1 VSIRGFANSR
11 EHFVWSR
18 ERFAFRAT
26 SHYPRRVSSTADRL
40 PPLAAAQMSPDQ
52 QAVAAELVSGRRGA
66 LYGPFVPA
74 LRSPEFTRRL
84 GKVGEYLRYE
94 AALPPRLREMTILLV
109 ARTWT
114 QDFEWDVHAPLA
126 AQEGLASEVI
136 DAIAEGRRPEP
147 AGIEELLVYDFF
159 MELQRTHAV
168 SDRTYDAAVA
178 AFGEAGVIDFV
189 GLVGYYSTLAMIMN
203 VARTPLPD
211 GKAPVLPSL
220 PR

>member
-1 VSIRGFANSR
+1 M
-11 EHFVWSR
+11 
-18 ERFAFRAT
+18 
-26 SHYPRRVSSTADRL
+26 
-40 PPLAAAQMSPDQ
+40 PPLPAAQMTPDQ
-52 QAVAAELVSGRRGA
+52 QSVAAELASGRRGA

-84 GKVGEYLRYE
+84 QKVGEYLRYE

-114 QDFEWDVHAPLA
+114 QDFEWDVHAPIA
-126 AQEGLASEVI
+126 AQEGLAREVI
-136 DAIAEGRRPEP
+136 AAIAEGRRPAA
-147 AGIEELLVYDFF
+147 AGGEETLVYDFF

-168 SDRTYDAAVA
+168 SDVTYGAALA
-178 AFGEAGVIDFV
+178 AFGEAGVIDLV
-189 GLVGYYSTLAMIMN
+189 GLIGYYSTLAMIMN